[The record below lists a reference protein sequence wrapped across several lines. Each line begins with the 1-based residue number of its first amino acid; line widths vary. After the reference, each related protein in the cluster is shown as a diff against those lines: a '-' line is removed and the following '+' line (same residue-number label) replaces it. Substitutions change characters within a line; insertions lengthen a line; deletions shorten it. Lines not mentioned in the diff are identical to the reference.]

1 MCGAHFVCVRELTS
15 SPRDA
20 ERWRDACVCIV
31 SITLYQQIV
40 YSMRGSFMI
49 PMDYAV
55 SALGI
60 ICSAMKIYF
69 QTCEIL
75 GSGKFDADK
84 NVSYKL

>member
-1 MCGAHFVCVRELTS
+1 MEGCLCVHRKYYTISTNCLLNAWQFYDS
-15 SPRDA
+15 
-20 ERWRDACVCIV
+20 
-31 SITLYQQIV
+31 
-40 YSMRGSFMI
+40 
-49 PMDYAV
+49 MDYAV